1 VTQAIPNEPVLNE
14 LAWDL
19 VEDAVVAAEDLE
31 IEVHQTACGARI
43 LDFGVEAAG
52 SLSAGITLAEVCTAG
67 LAKISIAQ
75 GEVAGIVWPQ
85 VLVQTDDP
93 VESCLL
99 SQYAGWPVSVG
110 DYFGMG
116 SGPMRAAA
124 AHEDV
129 FARCEYREE
138 ATRIVGVLES
148 GRLPGEEVVREL
160 AETCGVDPGQVAL
173 LVAPTASLAGTLQI
187 VARSV
192 ETALHKLLEL
202 NFDIER
208 VRSAVGSAPLAPV
221 AADDLTG
228 IGRTNDAI
236 LYGAR
241 VTLWVDGDDDSLAD
255 IGPRVP
261 ASASEMYGEPF
272 LSIFEAAGRDFYAV
286 DKMLFSPAEIVIQNL
301 DTGRVHPFGRVD
313 QKVLARS
320 FGLPGWDAL

>member
-1 VTQAIPNEPVLNE
+1 MTQAIPNEPVLNE

-19 VEDAVVAAEDLE
+19 VEDAIVAAEDLG
-31 IEVHQTACGARI
+31 IEVHQTQRGARI
-43 LDFGVEAAG
+43 LDFGVEAPG
-52 SLSAGITLAEVCTAG
+52 SLAAGITLAEVCTAG

-75 GEVAGIVWPQ
+75 GEFAGITWPQ

-124 AHEDV
+124 AHEEV
-129 FARCEYREE
+129 FARCSYREE
-138 ATRIVGVLES
+138 ALRVVGVLES

-160 AETCGVDPGQVAL
+160 ADKCGVDPGQVAL

-202 NFDIER
+202 DFDIER
-208 VRSAVGSAPLAPV
+208 IHSALGSAPLAPV
-221 AADDLTG
+221 AADDLDG

-241 VTLWVDGDDDSLAD
+241 VTLWVSGDDESLEQ

-286 DKMLFSPAEIVIQNL
+286 DKMLFSPAQIVFQNL
-301 DTGRVHPFGRVD
+301 ETGRVHPFGRVNEV
-313 QKVLARS
+313 VLSRS
-320 FGLPGWDAL
+320 FGLAGSNA

>member
-19 VEDAVVAAEDLE
+19 VEDAIVAAEDLG
-31 IEVHQTACGARI
+31 IEVHQADSGARI
-43 LDFGVEAAG
+43 LDFGVEADG
-52 SLSAGITLAEVCTAG
+52 SLAAGITLAEICTAG
-67 LAKISIAQ
+67 LARITITQ
-75 GEVAGIVWPQ
+75 GEVAGVVWPQ

-99 SQYAGWPVSVG
+99 SQYAGWPVSMG

-124 AHEDV
+124 AQEDV

-138 ATRIVGVLES
+138 ATRVVGVLES
-148 GRLPGEEVVREL
+148 GRLPGEDVVREL
-160 AETCGVDPGQVAL
+160 AGKCGVDPRQVTL

-202 NFDIER
+202 DFDIER
-208 VRSAVGSAPLAPV
+208 ICSAVGSAPLAPV

-241 VTLWVDGDDDSLAD
+241 VTLWVTGNDESLAQ

-286 DKMLFSPAEIVIQNL
+286 DRMLFSPAEIVFQNL
-301 DTGRVHPFGRVD
+301 ETGRVHHFGGVND
-313 QKVLARS
+313 EVLARS
-320 FGLPGWDAL
+320 FGLPSPQG